1 MQLQKKK
8 KIKKKKIKIEYLD
21 RNQPMPHNG
30 FRAFDN
36 QRINK
41 VNKSF
46 KFTSLDKALL
56 DYIKKN

>member
-1 MQLQKKK
+1 
-8 KIKKKKIKIEYLD
+8 
-21 RNQPMPHNG
+21 MPHNG